1 MALLDELKARGA
13 YQPGHWEL
21 KSGRHA
27 DVFLQATI
35 ALQDPAFAR
44 RIGRQLADK
53 LRVEHDGVDVVAAPG
68 VSSMVLAFVVAEAL
82 AARVVW
88 FEEGQRG
95 HGMRRGQRVHAGDRV
110 VVVEDVLTTGRTAS
124 NSAAF
129 MQRKE
134 ADVIGFAAMMDRST
148 PEHPLPWPATS
159 LVQAPLVT
167 YEPDECPLCADGV
180 PVEDPSR

>member
-27 DVFLQATI
+27 DVFLQATL

-53 LRVEHDGVDVVAAPG
+53 LRQEHEADVVAAPG
-68 VSSMVLAFVVAEAL
+68 VSSMVLAFVVAEGL
-82 AARVVW
+82 AARMIW
-88 FEEGQRG
+88 FEEGKRG
-95 HGMRRGQRVHAGDRV
+95 HGLRRGQRVHPGDRV
-110 VVVEDVLTTGRTAS
+110 LVVEDVLTTGRTAQR
-124 NSAAF
+124 SAAF
-129 MQRKE
+129 MTRKE
-134 ADVIGFAAMMDRST
+134 ADVVGFAAMMDRST
-148 PEHPLPWPATS
+148 PGHPLPWPATS
-159 LVQAPLVT
+159 LVQEPLVT
-167 YEPDECPLCADGV
+167 YEPDECPMCADGM

>member
-27 DVFLQATI
+27 EVFLQATL

-44 RIGRQLADK
+44 RIGRQLADQ
-53 LRVEHDGVDVVAAPG
+53 LRQEHEADVVAAPG
-68 VSSMVLAFVVAEAL
+68 VSSMVLAFVVAEGL
-82 AARVVW
+82 AARMIW

-95 HGMRRGQRVHAGDRV
+95 HGLRRGQRVHEGDRV
-110 VVVEDVLTTGRTAS
+110 LIVEDVLTTGRTAQR
-124 NSAAF
+124 SAAF
-129 MQRKE
+129 MTRKG
-134 ADVIGFAAMMDRST
+134 ADVVGFAAMMDRST
-148 PEHPLPWPATS
+148 PTHPLPWPATS
-159 LVQAPLVT
+159 LVQEPLVT